1 MFIIS
6 FALEYL
12 AKGIVVSETSSTL
25 TGIAKRYATAVFEL
39 CKEQKNLD
47 MLESNVDSIGSLI
60 IDSEDFR
67 TFLVS
72 PLLTREDQSRAIL
85 EIAKKFKLSKVMSNF
100 LSLIAVK
107 RRLFILSYFVK
118 EIRLLISD
126 EKGEITAEVTTAR
139 GLTDEQQE
147 EVVKMLSHSTGKKVK
162 LFSIIDS
169 ALIGGLIV
177 KVGSKMLD
185 TSIRAK
191 LISLQSTMKE
201 VS

>member
-1 MFIIS
+1 LFIIS

-85 EIAKKFKLSKVMSNF
+85 EIAKKLKLLKVMSNF

-118 EIRLLISD
+118 ESRLLISD

-139 GLTDEQQE
+139 GLTDEQKE

-162 LFSIIDS
+162 LFSIIDN

-185 TSIRAK
+185 TSIKAK

>member
-118 EIRLLISD
+118 ESRLLISD

-139 GLTDEQQE
+139 GLTDEQKE

-162 LFSIIDS
+162 LFSIIDN

-185 TSIRAK
+185 TSIKAK

>member
-85 EIAKKFKLSKVMSNF
+85 EIAKKLKLLKVMSNF

-118 EIRLLISD
+118 ESRLLISD

-139 GLTDEQQE
+139 GLTDEQKE

>member
-1 MFIIS
+1 M
-6 FALEYL
+6 
-12 AKGIVVSETSSTL
+12 SETSSTL

-118 EIRLLISD
+118 ESRLLISD

-139 GLTDEQQE
+139 GLTDEQKE

-162 LFSIIDS
+162 LFSIIDN

-185 TSIRAK
+185 TSIKAK

>member
-185 TSIRAK
+185 TSIKAK

>member
-85 EIAKKFKLSKVMSNF
+85 EIAKKLKLLKVMSNF

-118 EIRLLISD
+118 ESRLLISD

-139 GLTDEQQE
+139 GLTDEQKE

-162 LFSIIDS
+162 LFSIIDN

-185 TSIRAK
+185 TSIKAK

>member
-1 MFIIS
+1 LFIIS

-118 EIRLLISD
+118 ESRLLISD

>member
-1 MFIIS
+1 LFIIS

-118 EIRLLISD
+118 ESRLLISD

-139 GLTDEQQE
+139 GLTDEQKE

-162 LFSIIDS
+162 LFSIIDN

-185 TSIRAK
+185 TSIKAK